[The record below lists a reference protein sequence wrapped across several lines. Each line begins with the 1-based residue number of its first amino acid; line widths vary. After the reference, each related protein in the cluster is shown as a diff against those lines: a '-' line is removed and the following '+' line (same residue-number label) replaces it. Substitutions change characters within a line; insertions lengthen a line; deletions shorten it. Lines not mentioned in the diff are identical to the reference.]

1 MLRPILFCCSCVQAA
16 SRQAA
21 PTAKI
26 KPIRGVFF
34 DMACALFE
42 WLDDLKESQLR
53 WRKAS

>member
-21 PTAKI
+21 PTVKI

-34 DMACALFE
+34 DMASSLFE